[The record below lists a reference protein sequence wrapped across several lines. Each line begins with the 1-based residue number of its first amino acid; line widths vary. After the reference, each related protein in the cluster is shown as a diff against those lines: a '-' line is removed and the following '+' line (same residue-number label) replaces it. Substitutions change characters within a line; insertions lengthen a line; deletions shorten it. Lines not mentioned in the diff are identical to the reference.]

1 MRKSNNTQKA
11 LLTSAFALLMCVAML
26 VGTTFAWFT
35 DTASTNVNKVQAGTL
50 DVALEMWDGEKWV
63 NAEGKTLNFVS
74 ENGNTEILWEP
85 GCTYEL
91 PKLRIVNKG
100 NLALKFK
107 AVINGI
113 DGDAKLNE
121 AIDWHINFPSES
133 FIAGIDYVLN
143 SDGPGSSLSNV
154 SGNDGFCAIAPDQSK
169 EFVIKGHMQEI
180 AGNEYQGLSIEGIS
194 ITVMATQT
202 PAEYDSNGR
211 TYDEN
216 ATYAGEAITAAELNA
231 LLTAG
236 GEVKL
241 DKDYVVT
248 DAWTSIKIGN
258 SGNPVNPSSIN
269 IDGQGHTIYGLSDAL
284 VACQPN
290 ASVTIKNL
298 TISNAYIVGD
308 TTAETNGLGAAAFVA
323 HISDSLAL
331 NLDNCHVLNSTIIAK
346 GDARAAGLVGYV
358 SGNSM
363 NASITNCSVE
373 NCTITGDNGAAG
385 LVAYTQSVITV
396 ENCSVKGKTVIT
408 CTEDREGG
416 AAKAGKLFGTISN
429 VAITAKNTTVDATG
443 VDVDNTNA
451 TLDTVHGDLIG
462 RLAGAGSFNPITD

>member
-63 NAEGKTLNFVS
+63 DAEGTTLNFKAADNR
-74 ENGNTEILWEP
+74 EEILWEP
-85 GCTYEL
+85 GCTYDL
-91 PKLRIVNKG
+91 PKLRVRNNG
-100 NLALKFK
+100 NLALKYSLT
-107 AVINGI
+107 ITGI
-113 DGDAKLNE
+113 EGDAKLND
-121 AIDWHINFPSES
+121 AIEWKVVTVGPFGNQDYSINEWFGEGPDTSNPHALISDTDS
-133 FIAGIDYVLN
+133 FLYLN
-143 SDGPGSSLSNV
+143 S
-154 SGNDGFCAIAPDQSK
+154 A
-169 EFVIKGHMQEI
+169 EFYIEGHMKET

-194 ITVMATQT
+194 ITVMATQY
-202 PAEYDSNGR
+202 AYEQDSYGREYDK
-211 TYDEN
+211 D
-216 ATYAGEAITAAELNA
+216 ATYPGEAITAAELNA

-284 VACQPN
+284 VACVAN

-358 SGNSM
+358 SGTYSIPM

-385 LVAYTQSVITV
+385 LVAYTQSDITV

-416 AAKAGKLFGTISN
+416 SAKAGKLFGTISGAT
-429 VAITAKNTTVDATG
+429 VEVTNTTVDA
-443 VDVDNTNA
+443 DVELYNTNA
-451 TLDTVHGDLIG
+451 TPDEGGLVG
-462 RLAGAGSFNPITD
+462 RLVGSANFVK